1 MLNVTGLTRS
11 YGDKTVVN
19 DLTFTVGDGEFVAL
33 LGPSGCGK
41 STSLK
46 MIAGLERPDAGTIEL
61 DGNDITNVAPGQRRL
76 GMVFQSYALFPHLNV
91 RENIVFGLKAR
102 KVSRED
108 RQRRLDA
115 VVELV
120 DLGDHLNKKPGQLS
134 GGQCQ
139 RVALARAIVSE
150 ANLCLMDEPLSNLDA
165 KLRNEM
171 RTEIRALQQRLG
183 MSVIYVTHDQ
193 VEAMSMADRIV
204 LMNDGRIEQIGLPE
218 ELYNQPASVFVAQF
232 IGSPP
237 MNVFTGGG
245 EHREGELLG
254 VRPEHITIA
263 DGGIHGRVISCD
275 YHGADTIILAR
286 IHGNDQDDGKVGAG
300 TPIKLRYPGH
310 ALFATDQEI
319 SLHWHPEHEH
329 RFSATTLTA
338 TTRNTTSHHEEIHNE
353 SNV

>member
-1 MLNVTGLTRS
+1 MLNVQNLTRI
-11 YGDKTVVN
+11 YGDKKVVD
-19 DLTFTVGDGEFVAL
+19 DLNFAVADGEFVAL

-46 MIAGLERPDAGTIEL
+46 MIAGLEQPNAGKIEL
-61 DGNDITNVAPGQRRL
+61 DGCDITALDPGKRRL
-76 GMVFQSYALFPHLNV
+76 AMVFQSYALFPHLSV
-91 RENIVFGLKAR
+91 KENILFGLKAR
-102 KVSRED
+102 KVD
-108 RQRRLDA
+108 RGDQQRRLDS

-120 DLGDHLNKKPGQLS
+120 DLGEHLDKKPGQLS

-204 LMNDGRIEQIGLPE
+204 LMNDGKIEQIGLPE
-218 ELYNQPASVFVAQF
+218 QLYNQPQTIFAAQF

-237 MNVFTGGG
+237 MNVMQDG
-245 EHREGELLG
+245 EELLG
-254 VRPEHITIA
+254 IRPEHIQIRDQGNPA
-263 DGGIHGRVISCD
+263 LVISCD
-275 YHGADTIILAR
+275 YHGADTIVVAKMTN
-286 IHGNDQDDGKVGAG
+286 GGSNTK
-300 TPIKLRYPGH
+300 IKLRYPGH
-310 ALFATDQEI
+310 AMFDAGQNI
-319 SLHWHPEHEH
+319 FVHWNPEHEH
-329 RFSATTLTA
+329 RFSGS
-338 TTRNTTSHHEEIHNE
+338 TRIPPNSSH
-353 SNV
+353 S